1 MLCLERAGKTDAQP
15 FGFGGGYERGE
26 HLEGEVFEQ
35 RAGSLAHSIEHH
47 SCGAELCRCLNRI
60 ETRQGIGEN
69 HQDQS
74 DSGSFGRKEACGGFC
89 FCVGE

>member
-1 MLCLERAGKTDAQP
+1 MLCLERAGKTDGQA
-15 FGFGGGYERGE
+15 FGFGGGYERGD

-47 SCGAELCRCLNRI
+47 SCAAELCRCLDRI

-74 DSGSFGRKEACGGFC
+74 DLTSFARE
-89 FCVGE
+89 